1 VRGRRFL
8 ESNRQGDWGAGGV
21 REEIGL
27 RFAKSDIRGNWE
39 ARVSDMRTASRWGC
53 NLKYSEGGRHLHDA

>member
-8 ESNRQGDWGAGGV
+8 ESNLQGDWGAGGV

-39 ARVSDMRTASRWGC
+39 ARVSDMRTASR
-53 NLKYSEGGRHLHDA
+53 